1 MSPLLLLGGTFSPVH
16 LGHMRMAE
24 IASES
29 LGVSATFLINSIPPH
44 KEAPSVTSADRL
56 RMLGIALQDT
66 GFSIVTRELRRSSP
80 SYTSDT
86 LREIRSERPHDPVIF
101 IIGMDS
107 FRTIGSWHE
116 AEELPGLASFFVIRR
131 PGTEEPAEEESFLAR
146 HAKKAGKA
154 EEMLMA
160 PAGWYFISER
170 ECLPVSSTMIRK
182 ALADGEEPPLISP
195 AVLKYIREKGLY
207 RKEPFRS

>member
-1 MSPLLLLGGTFSPVH
+1 
-16 LGHMRMAE
+16 
-24 IASES
+24 
-29 LGVSATFLINSIPPH
+29 
-44 KEAPSVTSADRL
+44 
-56 RMLGIALQDT
+56 
-66 GFSIVTRELRRSSP
+66 
-80 SYTSDT
+80 
-86 LREIRSERPHDPVIF
+86 
-101 IIGMDS
+101 MDS